1 MTLRLGRYETIRAV
15 ASGGMA
21 TVHLARALGAG
32 GFERLVAIKVLH
44 PHIQNEPD
52 FVAMFLDEARLAAQV
67 RHPNVVPTIDV
78 STDPL
83 FLVMEYV
90 EGPSLH
96 AVQRDLR
103 RQHKVVPIEVA
114 LRITLD
120 LLAGLHAAHELTDS
134 SGTLLNF
141 VHRDVSPHNILLGV
155 DGVTRIT
162 DFGVARAES
171 RLSSTRGGQVKG
183 KLAYMAPE
191 QVRAAAVDRRSDVY
205 AAGVVLHELLTNQP
219 LFSADNDAALVSI
232 VAAGRSEPPSGK
244 NAEVPAAIDEVCVKA
259 LSTDPELRYPTASD
273 FSDALDEAARAA
285 GLHPASNKG
294 VSAFI
299 KLLAIHDSPNS
310 SKGEGSRSKPAL
322 EAAGEQGRATPVT
335 LSALRKGA
343 EDRASAPEV
352 AESSSSTTGVASLV
366 QQSDEIVLPK
376 RAFRWQYPAV
386 AAAVLVLGA
395 VLLLRRSPEPTLAT
409 GPAASPS
416 VVTTNQVPAVPV
428 PSPTAAISST
438 PSASATALPSVERPL
453 TGKVGSSAPSPGSAP
468 LPSGKPT
475 ASAPPTS
482 LTNKPFRPGGL

>member
-44 PHIQNEPD
+44 PHIQSEPD

-103 RQHKVVPIEVA
+103 RQNKVVPLEVA

-191 QVRAAAVDRRSDVY
+191 QVRAALSIGAATCMPQASCCTSCSPICRYFRRRMTLRWSRSSRPAGVNRRAQRTAKCPRRSTRC
-205 AAGVVLHELLTNQP
+205 A
-219 LFSADNDAALVSI
+219 
-232 VAAGRSEPPSGK
+232 
-244 NAEVPAAIDEVCVKA
+244 
-259 LSTDPELRYPTASD
+259 
-273 FSDALDEAARAA
+273 
-285 GLHPASNKG
+285 
-294 VSAFI
+294 
-299 KLLAIHDSPNS
+299 
-310 SKGEGSRSKPAL
+310 
-322 EAAGEQGRATPVT
+322 
-335 LSALRKGA
+335 
-343 EDRASAPEV
+343 
-352 AESSSSTTGVASLV
+352 
-366 QQSDEIVLPK
+366 
-376 RAFRWQYPAV
+376 
-386 AAAVLVLGA
+386 
-395 VLLLRRSPEPTLAT
+395 
-409 GPAASPS
+409 
-416 VVTTNQVPAVPV
+416 
-428 PSPTAAISST
+428 
-438 PSASATALPSVERPL
+438 
-453 TGKVGSSAPSPGSAP
+453 
-468 LPSGKPT
+468 
-475 ASAPPTS
+475 
-482 LTNKPFRPGGL
+482 

>member
-1 MTLRLGRYETIRAV
+1 MSLRLGRYETIRAV

-44 PHIQNEPD
+44 PHIQSEPD

-96 AVQRDLR
+96 AVQRELR
-103 RQHKVVPIEVA
+103 RQKKVVPIEVA

-134 SGTLLNF
+134 SGTLLSF

-232 VAAGRSEPPSGK
+232 VAAGASAPPSGK
-244 NAEVPAAIDEVCVKA
+244 NEEVPAAIDEVCVKA
-259 LSTDPELRYPTASD
+259 LSTDPALRYATAAD
-273 FSDALDEAARAA
+273 FSDALDEAARTA
-285 GLHPASNKG
+285 GLHPASTKA

-310 SKGEGSRSKPAL
+310 AKGEGSRSKPAS
-322 EAAGEQGRATPVT
+322 EPAGEPGRATPVT
-335 LSALRKGA
+335 LSELRKGLEPEASDPAPA
-343 EDRASAPEV
+343 ETM
-352 AESSSSTTGVASLV
+352 SSTSGVAKLV
-366 QQSDEIVLPK
+366 LPQDEIVLPK
-376 RAFRWQYPAV
+376 RTIRWQYPV
-386 AAAVLVLGA
+386 AAAAALVVGGA
-395 VLLLRRSPEPTLAT
+395 LLLRRSPEPTPSA
-409 GPAASPS
+409 GSASPS
-416 VVTTNQVPAVPV
+416 AVVTQQVPVASSSIPT
-428 PSPTAAISST
+428 PSATATASVVASASAPIGKGSASPSAATMLTGPMPSGTAGKST
-438 PSASATALPSVERPL
+438 PSA
-453 TGKVGSSAPSPGSAP
+453 
-468 LPSGKPT
+468 
-475 ASAPPTS
+475 PPPS